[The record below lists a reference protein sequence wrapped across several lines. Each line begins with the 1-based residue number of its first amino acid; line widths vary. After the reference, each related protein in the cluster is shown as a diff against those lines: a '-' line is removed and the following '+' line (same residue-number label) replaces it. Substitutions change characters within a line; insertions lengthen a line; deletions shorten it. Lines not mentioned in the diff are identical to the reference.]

1 MAPKRVKKPGKTA
14 AYYRKNPEAYK
25 KKLAYDTK
33 ENKSS
38 KDRKYRSKLAI
49 ARRKA
54 GLVNKRSDLDMCHTK
69 RGKLRPCKAKGNR
82 AKGGGQRK

>member
-1 MAPKRVKKPGKTA
+1 MAPRRTKKPRKSA
-14 AYYRKNPEAYK
+14 QYYRNNPEAYR

-38 KDRKYRSKLAI
+38 KDRKYRRQLAI
-49 ARRKA
+49 DRRKA
-54 GLVNKRSDLDMCHTK
+54 GLMGKGGKDMCHQKDGTTK
-69 RGKLRPCKAKGNR
+69 PCNAKRNR